1 MAFDI
6 YLGNVKKRINSTLQA
21 DYSAWTRTSAVWK
34 DAKDLDFPVVTVTL
48 QGDQYPQFNAMYIP
62 AVKTYYW
69 ITEITSVRAGVWRIA
84 AVEDV
89 LATYREQIL
98 LTDCYIM
105 YGFNQDASGA
115 SFRIQDSRQNVS
127 QVPQV
132 TTAAADITG
141 TLTSNQ
147 GLYSL
152 TAVGSS
158 GGVCAY
164 LITPGNMRKLLDTV
178 SQDINDAIVDFT
190 TVEEILKYFTA
201 NSLAQGS
208 AIQAIRSCIWMP
220 VKASAMAGY
229 PQQNVMLGDFDTG
242 VVGRV
247 LDSNPIHTIETDIA
261 IPWPAED
268 WKRMNCQLSLYVP
281 FVGTIS
287 IPVDQCNNV
296 ASLHITW
303 VLELIGGT
311 VSIRIEAGDYT
322 VYTGTASIGASYAIG
337 SSNVPIQN
345 FVSGTV
351 SAIGGAMQFGAG
363 ALGAAAGAAKTGL
376 TAGILGSEEVTGGI
390 QMAAQG
396 ITQAAGGVAQAI
408 TPVVQCAGT
417 LSGSAAVGQSRE
429 AKITVLY
436 YPPVDDP
443 GFQAVYG
450 HPVMRMGRPVLGYC
464 QTRGFSMAAPARFA
478 ELAQVA
484 TMMDG
489 GVFIE

>member
-6 YLGNVKKRINSTLQA
+6 YLGTVNKRINSTFQA
-21 DYSAWTRTSAVWK
+21 DYSAWVKTQAVWK

-48 QGDQYPQFNAMYIP
+48 QGDQYPQYNAMYIP
-62 AVKTYYW
+62 VVKTYYW

-98 LTDCYIM
+98 ATGCYIM
-105 YGFNQDASGA
+105 YGFNEDASGA

-158 GGVCAY
+158 GGVCVY

-178 SQDINDAIVDFT
+178 SKDINDEVANFT
-190 TVEEILKYFTA
+190 TLEEILKYYTIYGI
-201 NSLAQGS
+201 AQGS
-208 AIQAIRSCIWMP
+208 AIQAIRSCIWLP
-220 VKASAMAGY
+220 VKSSVMSGY
-229 PQQNVMLGDFDTG
+229 DQQNVMLGDFDTG

-261 IPWPAED
+261 IPWPTDD

-287 IPVDQCNNV
+287 VPVDQCNNV

-311 VSIRIEAGDYT
+311 VSVRIEAGEYT
-322 VYTGTASIGASYAIG
+322 VYTGTASIGVSYAIG

-345 FVSGTV
+345 LVSGTV
-351 SAIGGAMQFGAG
+351 SAVGGTLQFGG
-363 ALGAAAGAAKTGL
+363 GLLGAVAGGTSAAM
-376 TAGILGSEEVTGGI
+376 TAGIAGTTSAILGTASA
-390 QMAAQG
+390 MAGAEKMVSG
-396 ITQAAGGVAQAI
+396 MYQALE
-408 TPVVQCAGT
+408 PVVQCAGT

-429 AKITVLY
+429 AKLTVLY
-436 YPPVDDP
+436 YPPVDDT

-450 HPVMRMGRPVLGYC
+450 HPVMRMGRPVSGYC

-484 TMMDG
+484 AMMDG

>member
-6 YLGNVKKRINSTLQA
+6 YLGNVNKRINSTFQA
-21 DYSAWTRTSAVWK
+21 DYSAWVKTQAVWK
-34 DAKDLDFPVVTVTL
+34 DAKDLDSPVVTVTL
-48 QGDQYPQFNAMYIP
+48 QGDQYPQYNAMYIP
-62 AVKTYYW
+62 VVKTYYW

-98 LTDCYIM
+98 ATDCYIM

-115 SFRIQDSRQNVS
+115 SLRIPDSRQNVS
-127 QVPQV
+127 QVPKI

-261 IPWPAED
+261 IPWPADD

-311 VSIRIEAGDYT
+311 VSVRIEAGDYT
-322 VYTGTASIGASYAIG
+322 VYTGAASIGASYAIG
-337 SSNVPIQN
+337 SSNIPIQN
-345 FVSGTV
+345 LVSGTV
-351 SAIGGAMQFGAG
+351 AAVGGTLQFGG
-363 ALGAAAGAAKTGL
+363 GVLGAVAGGTSAAM
-376 TAGILGSEEVTGGI
+376 TAGIMGTTASILGTSAAVSGLNTAISGAI
-390 QMAAQG
+390 QAME
-396 ITQAAGGVAQAI
+396 
-408 TPVVQCAGT
+408 PVVQCAGT

-429 AKITVLY
+429 AKLTVLY

-450 HPVMRMGRPVLGYC
+450 YPVMRMERPVSGYC

-484 TMMDG
+484 AMMDS

>member
-6 YLGNVKKRINSTLQA
+6 YLGNVNKRINSTFQA
-21 DYSAWTRTSAVWK
+21 DYSAWVKTQAVWK
-34 DAKDLDFPVVTVTL
+34 DAKDLDSPVVTVTL
-48 QGDQYPQFNAMYIP
+48 QGGQYPQYNAMYIP
-62 AVKTYYW
+62 VVKTYYW

-98 LTDCYIM
+98 ATDCYIM

-127 QVPQV
+127 QVPKI
-132 TTAAADITG
+132 TTATADITG

-268 WKRMNCQLSLYVP
+268 WKRMNCQLSIYVP

-296 ASLHITW
+296 ASLHVTW

-311 VSIRIEAGDYT
+311 VSVRIEAGDYT

-337 SSNVPIQN
+337 SSNIPIQN
-345 FVSGTV
+345 LVSGTV
-351 SAIGGAMQFGAG
+351 AAVGGTLQFGG
-363 ALGAAAGAAKTGL
+363 GVLGAVAGGTSAAM
-376 TAGILGSEEVTGGI
+376 TAGIAGTTASILGTSAAVSGLNTAISGAI
-390 QMAAQG
+390 QAME
-396 ITQAAGGVAQAI
+396 
-408 TPVVQCAGT
+408 PVVQCAGT

-429 AKITVLY
+429 AKLTVLY
-436 YPPVDDP
+436 YPPVDDT

-450 HPVMRMGRPVLGYC
+450 HPVMRMGRPVSGYC
-464 QTRGFSMAAPARFA
+464 QTRGFSMTAPARFA